1 MKTCT
6 NHPNKEAFSVC
17 HGCGK
22 DYCSECLDEGR
33 EYYYCK
39 KPECQKLLQE
49 EMYLENLAKNLICP
63 NCSTKIELP
72 DVTSFNGKVHCHNCE
87 ALIDFNA
94 KPPKILKKEI
104 YTELLSSFNQGDI
117 ALIKSILNES
127 KIDYYISGEHFLTV
141 DPLIQPARFFINDS
155 DVSNAKELL
164 KDFELHIWG
173 ASKRDAND

>member
-94 KPPKILKKEI
+94 KITKIL
-104 YTELLSSFNQGDI
+104 N
-117 ALIKSILNES
+117 
-127 KIDYYISGEHFLTV
+127 H
-141 DPLIQPARFFINDS
+141 IQRVTI
-155 DVSNAKELL
+155 
-164 KDFELHIWG
+164 I
-173 ASKRDAND
+173 